1 MFIGVACCEC
11 HGVIAKTVHI
21 KVIRWVIRLHLP
33 PHSPRWMFIG
43 STPYYCS
50 IEYMF
55 EHVFRISVTGMPP
68 LFFMTFCSYCS
79 MECDT
84 AGHKWSILSFFIT
97 WCARQ
102 ISTPKQ
108 YLFRIHMHLKKN
120 IYFGLSSKKDN
131 HPGPLSRA
139 ERYLADLAE
148 SFFLPSQ
155 GPLILIICFSV
166 TLSGLGLRMLTMCE
180 LPRRVS

>member
-33 PHSPRWMFIG
+33 PPLPPLNVHWINTLLLLYRV
-43 STPYYCS
+43 
-50 IEYMF
+50 
-55 EHVFRISVTGMPP
+55 HVRTCIQNFSNWHAP

-79 MECDT
+79 MKCDT
-84 AGHKWSILSFFIT
+84 AGHRWSILSFFIT

-148 SFFLPSQ
+148 SFFCHLR
-155 GPLILIICFSV
+155 
-166 TLSGLGLRMLTMCE
+166 GL
-180 LPRRVS
+180 

>member
-21 KVIRWVIRLHLP
+21 KVIRWVIGLHLP
-33 PHSPRWMFIG
+33 PPSPPAVVVGQLHSWFLVFVSLFQIYRFW
-43 STPYYCS
+43 YYRVSQRFVPVILCA
-50 IEYMF
+50 ITFDWIKTLLLLYRV
-55 EHVFRISVTGMPP
+55 HVFRISVTGMPP

-84 AGHKWSILSFFIT
+84 AGHRWSILSFFIT

-108 YLFRIHMHLKKN
+108 YLFRIHMHLKK
-120 IYFGLSSKKDN
+120 K
-131 HPGPLSRA
+131 
-139 ERYLADLAE
+139 YLFWAFIE
-148 SFFLPSQ
+148 K
-155 GPLILIICFSV
+155 
-166 TLSGLGLRMLTMCE
+166 R
-180 LPRRVS
+180 